1 MAFELLIL
9 TAQCWI
15 QSLEENKK
23 SFSREIISHRLS
35 SSLPTIFR
43 LLSAWQRYF
52 FLDLSRFH
60 CLSNI
65 FFVWKLL
72 LGHIS
77 RYLGKSDPSTFPVGV
92 HILILAETSAIDLPP
107 SKMTCHFQGHRYCHC
122 CCLFSIFFAWVLILI
137 FAETSAIDLPPSRVD
152 PSPSLSPNL
161 VSIGSTHSISCSLSG
176 LEIFKKTTIDHHQH
190 ALSPECQEK
199 TWPCKIWN
207 WPHNS

>member
-35 SSLPTIFR
+35 SFLSHHFSASVSMAKILFPWSLRISLPFK
-43 LLSAWQRYF
+43 
-52 FLDLSRFH
+52 H
-60 CLSNI
+60 

-92 HILILAETSAIDLPP
+92 HILILAETSAIDLSP
-107 SKMTCHFQGHRYCHC
+107 SEVDLSFQGHRYCPC
-122 CCLFSIFFAWVLILI
+122 CCLFTLFFAWVLILI

-161 VSIGSTHSISCSLSG
+161 VSIGSTHSISCPLAR
-176 LEIFKKTTIDHHQH
+176 LEFFKYTLCSFFYQPFTQVY
-190 ALSPECQEK
+190 
-199 TWPCKIWN
+199 
-207 WPHNS
+207 